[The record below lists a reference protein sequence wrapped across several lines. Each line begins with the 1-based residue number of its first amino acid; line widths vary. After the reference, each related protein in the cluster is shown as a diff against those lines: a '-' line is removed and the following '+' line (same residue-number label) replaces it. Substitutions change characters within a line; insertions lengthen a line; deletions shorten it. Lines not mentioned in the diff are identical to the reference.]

1 MKINTKALALS
12 MGILGGLA
20 VFLLTVWF
28 LIMGYSGDLLAK
40 LGSVYL
46 GYSVSWIGAFIGL
59 IYGFVDGLIG
69 GALLGF
75 LYNKFAK

>member
-12 MGILGGLA
+12 LGIITGLT
-20 VFLLTVWF
+20 VFLLTAWF
-28 LIMGYSGDLLAK
+28 LIMGYSGSFLAQ

-46 GYSVSWIGAFIGL
+46 GYSVSWLGAIVGFA
-59 IYGFVDGLIG
+59 YGFLDGVVF

-75 LYNKFAK
+75 LYNKFNI

>member
-28 LIMGYSGDLLAK
+28 LVMGYSGNLLDK

-46 GYSVSWIGAFIGL
+46 GYSVSWIGAVIGFA
-59 IYGFVDGLIG
+59 YGFFDGLIG
-69 GALLGF
+69 GALLGYF
-75 LYNKFAK
+75 YNKFAK

>member
-12 MGILGGLA
+12 TGIITGLA
-20 VFLLTVWF
+20 VFLLTAWF
-28 LIMGYSGDLLAK
+28 LIMGYSGTFLAK

-46 GYSVSWIGAFIGL
+46 GYSVSWLGAIIGL
-59 IYGFVDGLIG
+59 VYGFFDGLIF

-75 LYNKFAK
+75 IYNKFAK

>member
-12 MGILGGLA
+12 MGFLGGLT

-28 LIMGYSGDLLAK
+28 LIMGYDGTLLAK

-46 GYSVSWIGAFIGL
+46 GYSVSWTGAFVGL
-59 IYGFVDGLIG
+59 IYGFIDGLIG
-69 GALLGF
+69 GALIGY